1 MKKTILFLPLLLLCS
16 CNNPSSSLSSSP
28 LSSFP
33 PSVESGSSLTEVD
46 MTLTLTID
54 SETFHVDLFDNEATR
69 RLVELLPL
77 TLDFSDLNDNEKYVY
92 LEESLPTESEP
103 IGTIEEGDFLLYG
116 SSCLVFFYE
125 SFKTPYSYT
134 RLGIVVEKDSFL
146 ESLGE
151 GNVRITLQQTEK
163 AL

>member
-1 MKKTILFLPLLLLCS
+1 
-16 CNNPSSSLSSSP
+16 
-28 LSSFP
+28 
-33 PSVESGSSLTEVD
+33 

-54 SETFHVDLFDNEATR
+54 SEIFHVDLFDNEATR
-69 RLVELLPL
+69 RLIELLPL

-92 LEESLPTESEP
+92 LEESLPTKSEP

-125 SFKTPYSYT
+125 SFKTPYPYT
-134 RLGIVVEKDSFL
+134 RLGKVVEKERFL

-151 GNVRITLQQTEK
+151 GNVRMTLQQREK